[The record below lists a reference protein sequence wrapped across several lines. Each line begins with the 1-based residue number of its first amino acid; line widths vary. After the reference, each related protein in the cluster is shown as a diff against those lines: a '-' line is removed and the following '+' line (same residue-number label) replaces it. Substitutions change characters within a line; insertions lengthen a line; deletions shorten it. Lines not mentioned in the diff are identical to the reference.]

1 MKTWPFDSSKNKSPR
16 IGRISPMDVEIND
29 PVADWYYFGKVEMFE
44 TEADLANKKQK
55 IYFYRLLTRHTEDE
69 KVIVST
75 DDFVQNANQVP
86 YTRSDRGKTRLMQI
100 IMLAYVAIELLTLYL
115 SYLFVQA
122 GPSIQY
128 YPQVTSN
135 LEWNFGTV
143 AFLFVA
149 VAITWAWSARYHH
162 FVLDWEIQPLIV
174 NAEKANVDFYILTNS
189 ARIPVVER
197 VKILM
202 GLSSKDV
209 EELVHQVRLFQDKV
223 IKDLTDQNAAMTKR
237 MNEIDIEG
245 LAIGKKSLELS
256 LATREQRM
264 VERLDTLKW
273 IGMTAVVAVAFAFVV
288 YIGMGG
294 RL

>member
-1 MKTWPFDSSKNKSPR
+1 
-16 IGRISPMDVEIND
+16 MDVEIND
-29 PVADWYYFGKVEMFE
+29 PVGDWYYFGKVEMFE
-44 TEADLANKKQK
+44 TEAELEGRKQK
-55 IYFYRLLTRHTEDE
+55 IYFYRLLTKYAEDE

-75 DDFVQNANQVP
+75 DDFIQNANQVP
-86 YTRSDRGKTRLMQI
+86 YTRSDKGKTRLMQI
-100 IMLAYVAIELLTLYL
+100 IMLAYIAVELLTLYL

-128 YPQVTSN
+128 YPQIVNN

-143 AFLFVA
+143 AFIFVA
-149 VAITWAWSARYHH
+149 IAITWAWSARYHH
-162 FVLDWEIQPLIV
+162 YVLDWEIQPLIV

-202 GLSSKDV
+202 GLSSEDV
-209 EELVHQVRLFQDKV
+209 EKLVHQVRLFQDKV

-256 LATREQRM
+256 LATREQRII
-264 VERLDTLKW
+264 ERLDTLKW
-273 IGMTAVVAVAFAFVV
+273 VGLTAVVSVAFAFAV
-288 YIGMGG
+288 YLGMGG